1 MASVDP
7 DRDALKQALKEALTE
22 TLHEQNELLREI
34 FAEVVEDVGLAE
46 AIRKGRRTELAERSE
61 VFDILEDRT

>member
-22 TLHEQNELLREI
+22 TLHEQSELLREI

-61 VFDILEDRT
+61 VFDVLEDRT